1 VDFVDVSIVNIAL
14 PSMQKAL
21 HLSVLGLQWV
31 PGGYLLTDGGF
42 MLLGGRA
49 ADLLGRRRV
58 LLAGLIV
65 IGCSSCVGGLA
76 GNSGVLIGARLVQG
90 LGAALTLPAALSL
103 LTTSFGDGPDRHR
116 ALGVWGAMAGI
127 GSIAGVLFGGL
138 LTEGPGWRWVLFVN
152 PIIVLLLLVPV
163 IRLLPDEPGKGERR
177 NFDALGALLATG
189 GMMLLVYAL
198 VQAPSQGWG
207 AATTIGELAGSAG
220 LLALF
225 VVNEL
230 RHSNPLAPLSIFK
243 INGLGFADLTQL
255 TVFIGFFSLFFFLTL
270 YMQEVLH
277 YSAIKTGL
285 ACLPLCLAV
294 GVSSGIASQLL
305 VKVGTRTVMVSGAL
319 IAAGGLFWLS
329 HLSVHGTFLSNILP
343 GTLLASLGIG
353 AVFVGVATAANSG
366 VPADK
371 AGLAAALLNASQQLG
386 GALGLAILTAAATS
400 RTRHLLQA
408 HANTAHALA
417 SGFHLAL
424 LVGSAFI
431 AASAIVALKATNTK
445 GELPRQD
452 NGGFDVQMPA

>member
-1 VDFVDVSIVNIAL
+1 
-14 PSMQKAL
+14 
-21 HLSVLGLQWV
+21 
-31 PGGYLLTDGGF
+31 
-42 MLLGGRA
+42 
-49 ADLLGRRRV
+49 
-58 LLAGLIV
+58 
-65 IGCSSCVGGLA
+65 
-76 GNSGVLIGARLVQG
+76 
-90 LGAALTLPAALSL
+90 
-103 LTTSFGDGPDRHR
+103 
-116 ALGVWGAMAGI
+116 MAGI

-152 PIIVLLLLVPV
+152 PIIVLLLLAPI
-163 IRLLPDEPGKGERR
+163 IRLLPDERGEGQLR

-189 GMMLLVYAL
+189 GMVLLVYAL

-207 AATTIGELAGSAG
+207 AGTTIGELAGAAG

-285 ACLPLCLAV
+285 AYLPLCVAV

-305 VKVGTRTVMVSGAL
+305 VKVGTRAVMVSGAL

-329 HLSVHGTFLSNILP
+329 HLSVHATFLANILP

-386 GALGLAILTAAATS
+386 GALGLAILTAVATS
-400 RTRHLLQA
+400 RTRHLLGA

-424 LVGSAFI
+424 LLGSVFI

-445 GELPRQD
+445 GELETD
-452 NGGFDVQMPA
+452 